1 MMLYL
6 GIAIGVIVTA
16 AVFIGGPVAYWGV
29 VRRRSWMKYLMK
41 FCAAFKR
48 GITRLCAFNQYSSG

>member
-16 AVFIGGPVAYWGV
+16 AVFIGGPPAYWGV
-29 VRRRSWMKYLMK
+29 MRRPNVTPRQKTSLIDLLGLNRPKVPSL
-41 FCAAFKR
+41 R
-48 GITRLCAFNQYSSG
+48 RI

>member
-1 MMLYL
+1 MLYL

-29 VRRRSWMKYLMK
+29 VRRPGPMR
-41 FCAAFKR
+41 
-48 GITRLCAFNQYSSG
+48 TSSSVERPFP

>member
-16 AVFIGGPVAYWGV
+16 AVFIGGPPAYWGV
-29 VRRRSWMKYLMK
+29 MRRPNLRRILYWMGL
-41 FCAAFKR
+41 
-48 GITRLCAFNQYSSG
+48 